1 MRIHS
6 DHKNL
11 TCKNV
16 NTGRVLIWRLII
28 EDYGTDIE
36 YIQVDK
42 NIVADALSILC
53 INRNQETTQESTHKK

>member
-16 NTGRVLIWRLII
+16 NTVRVLIWRLTI